1 MPVHIRPSL
10 TSSWLAL
17 LGVLAAIAAVVLMVR
32 QKKCKE
38 QIAFLSKGV
47 RWISPAHPAFYCSL
61 TIRSRRR

>member
-1 MPVHIRPSL
+1 MPVHILPSL

-38 QIAFLSKGV
+38 
-47 RWISPAHPAFYCSL
+47 
-61 TIRSRRR
+61 